1 MSLRLVVACS
11 LHFLSGKIRTA
22 GRMAMIIILLPVC
35 YMSYAQDNSPVI
47 NAIIEDIAEYMSEN
61 EESENVD
68 IDRIYDDLQYLYEHK
83 INLNTATRDQLE
95 RLPFLSRVQIE
106 NILAYVYITHGI
118 KSIYELQLIDG
129 IDFFVQRLLLHF
141 VFVGDMR
148 DESMAWNAKEIFG
161 HMRHELFSRI
171 DADLEQRRGYAENKY
186 LGSPLYEQFR
196 YAFGAAKNRIQAGIV
211 AEKDQGEQ
219 FWGSYRKG
227 FDSYSAYMQADKFWK
242 FSRIVVG
249 DFRATF
255 GQGLIMNG
263 AFSAGKSS
271 NVLKVNPSQSGLSRK
286 YSADEYNFFRGMGA
300 TAKFD
305 RLSFTAL
312 YSFRY
317 YDASVDTLGNTF
329 SSLYTSGIFRTSKD
343 WSKRDNLS
351 MRVFALNTNY
361 RFDRAKI
368 GVTLYANR
376 LSMSMLPED
385 KPYKRYS
392 FRGDRQAAASID
404 YYWSLGRFVFFG
416 ETALTDR
423 LAVAT
428 INGLSMMPTS
438 NLNIVL
444 LHRYYSRSYD
454 LFFAKSFGKSSKVS
468 NEDGVYLG
476 FEVNPVRRWKLSAY
490 ADMFKFPYMKYRVSA
505 PSKGF
510 DAFAQVDFLP
520 TRYLN
525 MYLRYRLGDKEQDF
539 VDKSLPTRQI
549 LNYEKQSLR
558 YNLEYKCKN
567 IVFRSRVEANMAK
580 SPMESYTYG
589 FDFVQDIAYNTLWH
603 NLSVTLHY
611 AFFDA
616 PNYANRF
623 YFYEPDILYSMS
635 TPTLY
640 GIGNR
645 YAINLKMSVVRNVFL
660 YLHFSQTI
668 YTDNRTTISSGL
680 EEIKGSVMSK
690 LKVALKWRF

>member
-1 MSLRLVVACS
+1 MRLVVTRS
-11 LHFLSGKIRTA
+11 RYFSFREVPIA
-22 GRMAMIIILLPVC
+22 GRLAVIIILLCVC
-35 YMSYAQDNSPVI
+35 CTSFAQDNSPVI
-47 NAIIEDIAEYMSEN
+47 NAIIEEITEYMAEN
-61 EESENVD
+61 EESANID
-68 IDRIYDDLQYLYEHK
+68 IDQIYDDLQYLYEHK

-95 RLPFLSRVQIE
+95 RLPFLSKVQIE
-106 NILAYVYITHGI
+106 NILAYVYITHGMR
-118 KSIYELQLIDG
+118 SIYEIQLIDG
-129 IDFFVQRLLLHF
+129 IDYFIQRLLLHF

-148 DESMAWNAKEIFG
+148 DESMEWNTKEIFG
-161 HMRHELFSRI
+161 CIRHKIFSRI
-171 DADLEQRRGYAENKY
+171 DADLEQRRGYAENEY
-186 LGSPLYEQFR
+186 LGLPLYEQFR

-211 AEKDQGEQ
+211 AEKDKGEQ

-227 FDSYSAYMQADKFWK
+227 FDSYSAYMQVDKVWK

-263 AFSAGKSS
+263 DFSAGKSS

-286 YSADEYNFFRGMGA
+286 YSADEYNFFRGIGA

-305 RLSFTAL
+305 RLSLTAF

-368 GVTLYANR
+368 GITLYANS

-392 FRGDRQAAASID
+392 FRGDRQAAASVD
-404 YYWSLGRFVFFG
+404 YYWSLGRFVFWG

-444 LHRYYSRSYD
+444 LHRYYARSYE
-454 LFFAKSFGKSSKVS
+454 LFFAKSFGKSSNVS

-476 FEVNPVRRWKLSAY
+476 FEINPVKKWKLSAY
-490 ADMFKFPYMKYRVSA
+490 ADMFKFPYMKYQVSA

-539 VDKSLPTRQI
+539 VDRSLPTRQI

-567 IVFRSRVEANMAK
+567 IVFRSKVETNAAK

-589 FDFVQDIAYNTLWH
+589 FGFVQDIAYNTLWH

-611 AFFDA
+611 VFFDA
-616 PNYANRF
+616 PNYANRL

-635 TPTLY
+635 TPILY

-645 YAINLKMSVVRNVFL
+645 YAINLKMSVVRNLFI

-668 YTDNRTTISSGL
+668 YTDKRTKISSGL
-680 EEIKGSVMSK
+680 EEIKGNIMSN
-690 LKVALKWRF
+690 LKVALNWKF

>member
-1 MSLRLVVACS
+1 MRLVVTRSRYFSFREVPIAC
-11 LHFLSGKIRTA
+11 RVA
-22 GRMAMIIILLPVC
+22 VIIILLCVC
-35 YMSYAQDNSPVI
+35 CASFAQDNSPVI
-47 NAIIEDIAEYMSEN
+47 NAIIEEITEYMAEN
-61 EESENVD
+61 EESENID
-68 IDRIYDDLQYLYEHK
+68 IDQIYDDLQYLYEHK

-95 RLPFLSRVQIE
+95 RLPFLSKVQIE
-106 NILAYVYITHGI
+106 NILAYVYITHGMR
-118 KSIYELQLIDG
+118 SIYEIQLIDG
-129 IDFFVQRLLLHF
+129 IDYFIQRLLLHF

-148 DESMAWNAKEIFG
+148 DESMEWNTKEIFG
-161 HMRHELFSRI
+161 RIRHKIFSRI

-196 YAFGAAKNRIQAGIV
+196 YAFGAGKNRIQAGIV
-211 AEKDQGEQ
+211 AEKDKGEQ

-227 FDSYSAYMQADKFWK
+227 FDSYSAYMQVDKLWK
-242 FSRIVVG
+242 FSRIVIG

-271 NVLKVNPSQSGLSRK
+271 NVLKVNPSQSGLNRK
-286 YSADEYNFFRGMGA
+286 SSSDEYNFFRGIGA
-300 TAKFD
+300 TAQLD

-368 GVTLYANR
+368 GLTLYANR

-392 FRGDRQAAASID
+392 FRGDRQAAASVD

-428 INGLSMMPTS
+428 INGLIMMPTS

-444 LHRYYSRSYD
+444 LHRHYSASYD

-468 NEDGVYLG
+468 NEDGVYFG
-476 FEVNPVRRWKLSAY
+476 FEVNPVKKWKLSAY
-490 ADMFKFPYMKYRVSA
+490 ADMFKFPYMKYQVSA

-539 VDKSLPTRQI
+539 VDRSLPTRQI

-567 IVFRSRVEANMAK
+567 IVFRSKVETNAAK

-589 FDFVQDIAYNTLWH
+589 FGFVQDIAYNTLWH

-611 AFFDA
+611 VFFDA
-616 PNYANRF
+616 PNYANRL

-635 TPTLY
+635 TPILY

-645 YAINLKMSVVRNVFL
+645 YAINLKMSVVRNLFI

-668 YTDNRTTISSGL
+668 YTDKRTKISSGL
-680 EEIKGSVMSK
+680 EEIKGNIMSN
-690 LKVALKWRF
+690 LKVALNWKF

>member
-1 MSLRLVVACS
+1 MRLVVTRS
-11 LHFLSGKIRTA
+11 RYFSFREVQIA
-22 GRMAMIIILLPVC
+22 GRVAGIIILLCVC
-35 YMSYAQDNSPVI
+35 RTSFAQDNSPVI
-47 NAIIEDIAEYMSEN
+47 NAIIEEITEYMAEN
-61 EESENVD
+61 EESENID
-68 IDRIYDDLQYLYEHK
+68 IDQIYDDLQYLYEHK

-95 RLPFLSRVQIE
+95 RLPFLSKVQIE
-106 NILAYVYITHGI
+106 NILAYVYITHGMR
-118 KSIYELQLIDG
+118 SIYEIQLIDG
-129 IDFFVQRLLLHF
+129 IDYFIQRLLLHF

-148 DESMAWNAKEIFG
+148 DESMEWNTKEIFG
-161 HMRHELFSRI
+161 RIRHKIFSRI

-196 YAFGAAKNRIQAGIV
+196 YAFGAGKNRIQAGIV
-211 AEKDQGEQ
+211 AEKDKGEQ

-227 FDSYSAYMQADKFWK
+227 FDSYSAYMQVDKLWK
-242 FSRIVVG
+242 FSRIVIG

-271 NVLKVNPSQSGLSRK
+271 NVLKVNPSQSGLNRK
-286 YSADEYNFFRGMGA
+286 SSSDEYNFFRGIGA
-300 TAKFD
+300 TAQFD

-385 KPYKRYS
+385 KPYKTYS
-392 FRGDRQAAASID
+392 FRGDRQAAASVD
-404 YYWSLGRFVFFG
+404 YYWSLGRFVFWG

-438 NLNIVL
+438 NLNIVF

-454 LFFAKSFGKSSKVS
+454 LFFAKSFGKSSNVS

-476 FEVNPVRRWKLSAY
+476 FEVNPVKKWKLSTY

-539 VDKSLPTRQI
+539 IDRSLPTRQI

-558 YNLEYKCKN
+558 YNLEYKYKN
-567 IVFRSRVEANMAK
+567 IVFRSKVETNAAK

-589 FDFVQDIAYNTLWH
+589 FGFVQDIAYNTLWH

-611 AFFDA
+611 VFFDA
-616 PNYANRF
+616 PNYANRL

-635 TPTLY
+635 TPILY

-645 YAINLKMSVVRNVFL
+645 YAINLKMSVVRNLFI

-668 YTDNRTTISSGL
+668 YTDKRTKISSGL
-680 EEIKGSVMSK
+680 EEIKGNIMSN
-690 LKVALKWRF
+690 LKVALNWKF

>member
-1 MSLRLVVACS
+1 MRLVVTRS
-11 LHFLSGKIRTA
+11 RYFSFREVPIA
-22 GRMAMIIILLPVC
+22 GRVAVIIILLCVC
-35 YMSYAQDNSPVI
+35 CTSFAQDNSPVI
-47 NAIIEDIAEYMSEN
+47 NAIIEEITEYMAEN
-61 EESENVD
+61 EESANID
-68 IDRIYDDLQYLYEHK
+68 IDQIYDDLQYLYEHK

-95 RLPFLSRVQIE
+95 RLPFLSKVQIE
-106 NILAYVYITHGI
+106 NILAYVYITHGMR
-118 KSIYELQLIDG
+118 SIYEIQLIDG
-129 IDFFVQRLLLHF
+129 IDYFIQRLLLHF

-148 DESMAWNAKEIFG
+148 DESMEWNTKEIFG
-161 HMRHELFSRI
+161 RIRHKIFSRI

-196 YAFGAAKNRIQAGIV
+196 YAFDAGKNRIQAGIV
-211 AEKDQGEQ
+211 AEKDKGEQ

-227 FDSYSAYMQADKFWK
+227 FDSYSAYMQVDKLWK
-242 FSRIVVG
+242 FSRIVIG

-286 YSADEYNFFRGMGA
+286 YSADEYNFFRGIGA

-305 RLSFTAL
+305 RFSFTAL

-368 GVTLYANR
+368 GVTLYANS

-392 FRGDRQAAASID
+392 FRGDRQAAASVD
-404 YYWSLGRFVFFG
+404 YYWSLGRFVFWG

-438 NLNIVL
+438 NLNIVF

-454 LFFAKSFGKSSKVS
+454 LFFAKSFGKSSNVS

-476 FEVNPVRRWKLSAY
+476 FEVNPVKKWKLSTY

-539 VDKSLPTRQI
+539 VDRSLPTRQI

-567 IVFRSRVEANMAK
+567 IVFRSKVETNAAK

-589 FDFVQDIAYNTLWH
+589 FGFVQDIAYNTLWH

-611 AFFDA
+611 VFFDA
-616 PNYANRF
+616 PNYANRL

-635 TPTLY
+635 TPILY
-640 GIGNR
+640 GIGNH
-645 YAINLKMSVVRNVFL
+645 YAINLKMSVVRNLFI

-668 YTDNRTTISSGL
+668 YTDKRTKISSGL
-680 EEIKGSVMSK
+680 EEIKGNIMSN
-690 LKVALKWRF
+690 LKVALNWKF

>member
-11 LHFLSGKIRTA
+11 LHFLSGKILRA
-22 GRMAMIIILLPVC
+22 GRIAMIIILLSVC

-47 NAIIEDIAEYMSEN
+47 NAIIEDVVEYVSEN

-68 IDRIYDDLQYLYEHK
+68 IDRIYDDLQYFYEHK

-106 NILAYVYITHGI
+106 NILAYVYITHGV

-186 LGSPLYEQFR
+186 LGSPLYKQFR

-227 FDSYSAYMQADKFWK
+227 FDSYSAYMQVDKVWK

-271 NVLKVNPSQSGLSRK
+271 NVLKVNSSQSGLSRK
-286 YSADEYNFFRGMGA
+286 YSADEYNFFRGIGA

-305 RLSFTAL
+305 RLSLTAF
-312 YSFRY
+312 YSFRC

-368 GVTLYANR
+368 GVTLYANH

-404 YYWSLGRFVFFG
+404 YYWSLGRFVFWG

-428 INGLSMMPTS
+428 INGLIMMPTS

-476 FEVNPVRRWKLSAY
+476 FEVNPVKKWKLSAY

-549 LNYEKQSLR
+549 LNYEKQSLH
-558 YNLEYKCKN
+558 YNLEYKYKN

-589 FDFVQDIAYNTLWH
+589 FGFVQDIAYNTLWH

-645 YAINLKMSVVRNVFL
+645 YAINLKMSVVRNLFL

-668 YTDNRTTISSGL
+668 YTDSRTTISSGL

-690 LKVALKWRF
+690 LKVALKWKF

>member
-1 MSLRLVVACS
+1 MRLVVTRS
-11 LHFLSGKIRTA
+11 RYFSFREVPIA
-22 GRMAMIIILLPVC
+22 GRLAVIIILLCVC
-35 YMSYAQDNSPVI
+35 CTSFAQDNSPVI
-47 NAIIEDIAEYMSEN
+47 NAIIEEITEYMAEN
-61 EESENVD
+61 EESANID
-68 IDRIYDDLQYLYEHK
+68 IDQIYDDLQYLYEHK

-95 RLPFLSRVQIE
+95 RLPFLSKVQIE
-106 NILAYVYITHGI
+106 NILAYVYITHGMR
-118 KSIYELQLIDG
+118 SIYEIQLIDG
-129 IDFFVQRLLLHF
+129 IDYFIQRLLLHF

-148 DESMAWNAKEIFG
+148 DESMEWNTKEILG
-161 HMRHELFSRI
+161 SIRHKIFSRI

-227 FDSYSAYMQADKFWK
+227 FDSYSAYMQVDKVWK

-286 YSADEYNFFRGMGA
+286 YSADEYNFFRGIGA

-305 RLSFTAL
+305 RLSLTAF

-361 RFDRAKI
+361 RFDRFKI
-368 GVTLYANR
+368 GVTLYANS

-392 FRGDRQAAASID
+392 FRGDRQAAASVD
-404 YYWSLGRFVFFG
+404 YYWSLGRFVFWG

-444 LHRYYSRSYD
+444 LHRYYARSYD
-454 LFFAKSFGKSSKVS
+454 LFFAKSFGKSSNVS

-476 FEVNPVRRWKLSAY
+476 FEINPVKKWKLSAY
-490 ADMFKFPYMKYRVSA
+490 ADMFKFPYMKYQVSA

-539 VDKSLPTRQI
+539 VDRSLPTRQI

-567 IVFRSRVEANMAK
+567 IVFRSKVETNAAK

-589 FDFVQDIAYNTLWH
+589 FGFVQDIAYNTLWH

-611 AFFDA
+611 VFFDA
-616 PNYANRF
+616 PNYANRL

-635 TPTLY
+635 TPILY

-645 YAINLKMSVVRNVFL
+645 YAINLKMSVVRNLFI

-668 YTDNRTTISSGL
+668 YTDKRTKISSGL
-680 EEIKGSVMSK
+680 EEIKGNIMSN
-690 LKVALKWRF
+690 LKVALNWKF

>member
-1 MSLRLVVACS
+1 MRLVVTRS
-11 LHFLSGKIRTA
+11 RYFSFREVQIA
-22 GRMAMIIILLPVC
+22 GRVAVIIILLCVC
-35 YMSYAQDNSPVI
+35 CTSFAQDNSPVI
-47 NAIIEDIAEYMSEN
+47 NAIIEEITEYMAEN
-61 EESENVD
+61 EESANID
-68 IDRIYDDLQYLYEHK
+68 IDQIYDDLQYLYEHK

-95 RLPFLSRVQIE
+95 RLPFLSKVQIE
-106 NILAYVYITHGI
+106 NILAYVYITHGMR
-118 KSIYELQLIDG
+118 SIYEIQLIDG
-129 IDFFVQRLLLHF
+129 IDYFIQRLLLHF

-211 AEKDQGEQ
+211 AEKDKGEQ

-227 FDSYSAYMQADKFWK
+227 FDSYSAYMQVDKLWK
-242 FSRIVVG
+242 FSRIVIG

-271 NVLKVNPSQSGLSRK
+271 NVLKVNPSQSGINRK
-286 YSADEYNFFRGMGA
+286 SSSDEYNFFRGIGA
-300 TAKFD
+300 TAQFD

-404 YYWSLGRFVFFG
+404 YYWSLGRFVFWG

-438 NLNIVL
+438 NLNIVF

-454 LFFAKSFGKSSKVS
+454 LFFAKSFGKSSNVS

-476 FEVNPVRRWKLSAY
+476 FEVNPVKKWKLSTY

-539 VDKSLPTRQI
+539 VDRSLPTRQI

-558 YNLEYKCKN
+558 YNLEYKYKN
-567 IVFRSRVEANMAK
+567 IVFRSKVETNAAK

-589 FDFVQDIAYNTLWH
+589 FGFVQDIAYNTLWH

-611 AFFDA
+611 VFFDA
-616 PNYANRF
+616 PNYANRL

-635 TPTLY
+635 TPILY

-645 YAINLKMSVVRNVFL
+645 YAIDLKMSVVRNLFI

-668 YTDNRTTISSGL
+668 YTDKRTKISSGL
-680 EEIKGSVMSK
+680 EEIKGNIMSN
-690 LKVALKWRF
+690 LKVALNWKF

>member
-1 MSLRLVVACS
+1 MRLVVTRS
-11 LHFLSGKIRTA
+11 RYFSFREVQIA
-22 GRMAMIIILLPVC
+22 GRVAVIIILLCVC
-35 YMSYAQDNSPVI
+35 CTSFAQDNSPVI
-47 NAIIEDIAEYMSEN
+47 NAIIEEITEYMAEN
-61 EESENVD
+61 EESENID
-68 IDRIYDDLQYLYEHK
+68 IDQIYDDLQYLYEHK

-95 RLPFLSRVQIE
+95 RLPFLSKVQIE
-106 NILAYVYITHGI
+106 NILAYVYITHGMR
-118 KSIYELQLIDG
+118 SIYEIQLIDG
-129 IDFFVQRLLLHF
+129 IDYFIQRLLLHF

-148 DESMAWNAKEIFG
+148 DESMEWNTKEIFG
-161 HMRHELFSRI
+161 RIRHKIFSRI

-196 YAFGAAKNRIQAGIV
+196 YAFGAGKNRIQAGIV
-211 AEKDQGEQ
+211 AEKDKGEQ

-227 FDSYSAYMQADKFWK
+227 FDSYSAYMQVDKLWK
-242 FSRIVVG
+242 FSRIVIG

-271 NVLKVNPSQSGLSRK
+271 NVLKVNPSQSGLNRK
-286 YSADEYNFFRGMGA
+286 SSSDEYNFFRGIGA
-300 TAKFD
+300 TAQLD

-368 GVTLYANR
+368 GVTLYGNC

-385 KPYKRYS
+385 KPYRRYS
-392 FRGDRQAAASID
+392 FRGDRQAAASVD
-404 YYWSLGRFVFFG
+404 YYWSLGRFVFWG

-438 NLNIVL
+438 NLNIVF

-454 LFFAKSFGKSSKVS
+454 LFFAKSFGKSSNVS

-476 FEVNPVRRWKLSAY
+476 FEVNPVKKWKLSTY

-539 VDKSLPTRQI
+539 VDRSLPTRQI

-558 YNLEYKCKN
+558 YNLEYKYKN
-567 IVFRSRVEANMAK
+567 IVFRSKVETNAAK

-589 FDFVQDIAYNTLWH
+589 FGFVQDIAYNTLWH

-611 AFFDA
+611 VFFDA
-616 PNYANRF
+616 PNYANRL

-635 TPTLY
+635 TPILY

-645 YAINLKMSVVRNVFL
+645 YAINLKMSVVRNLFI

-668 YTDNRTTISSGL
+668 YTDKRTKISSGL
-680 EEIKGSVMSK
+680 EEIKGNIMSN
-690 LKVALKWRF
+690 LKVALNWKF

>member
-1 MSLRLVVACS
+1 MRLVVTRSRYFSFREVPIAC
-11 LHFLSGKIRTA
+11 RVA
-22 GRMAMIIILLPVC
+22 VIIILLCVC
-35 YMSYAQDNSPVI
+35 CASFAQDNSPVI
-47 NAIIEDIAEYMSEN
+47 NAIIEEITEYMAEN
-61 EESENVD
+61 EESENID
-68 IDRIYDDLQYLYEHK
+68 IDQIYDDLQYLYEHK

-95 RLPFLSRVQIE
+95 RLPFLSKVQIE
-106 NILAYVYITHGI
+106 NILAYVYITHGMR
-118 KSIYELQLIDG
+118 SIYEIQLIDG
-129 IDFFVQRLLLHF
+129 IDYFIQRLLLHF

-148 DESMAWNAKEIFG
+148 DESMEWNTKEIFG
-161 HMRHELFSRI
+161 RIRHKIFSRI

-196 YAFGAAKNRIQAGIV
+196 YAFGAGKNRIQAGIV
-211 AEKDQGEQ
+211 AEKDKGEQ

-227 FDSYSAYMQADKFWK
+227 FDSYSAYMQVDKLWK
-242 FSRIVVG
+242 FSRIVIG

-271 NVLKVNPSQSGLSRK
+271 NVLKVNPSQSGLNRK
-286 YSADEYNFFRGMGA
+286 SSSDEYNFFRGIGA
-300 TAKFD
+300 TAQLD

-376 LSMSMLPED
+376 LSVSMLPED
-385 KPYKRYS
+385 KPYRRYS
-392 FRGDRQAAASID
+392 FRGDRQAAASVD
-404 YYWSLGRFVFFG
+404 YYWSLGRFVFWG

-438 NLNIVL
+438 NLNIVF

-454 LFFAKSFGKSSKVS
+454 LFFAKSFGKSSNVS

-476 FEVNPVRRWKLSAY
+476 FEVNPVKKWKLSTY

-539 VDKSLPTRQI
+539 VDRSLPTRQI

-558 YNLEYKCKN
+558 YNLEYKYKN
-567 IVFRSRVEANMAK
+567 IVFRSKVETNAAK

-589 FDFVQDIAYNTLWH
+589 FGFVQDIAYNTLWH

-611 AFFDA
+611 VFFDA
-616 PNYANRF
+616 PNYANRL

-635 TPTLY
+635 TPILY

-645 YAINLKMSVVRNVFL
+645 YAINLKMSVVRNLFI

-668 YTDNRTTISSGL
+668 YTDKRTKISSGL
-680 EEIKGSVMSK
+680 EEIKGNIMSN
-690 LKVALKWRF
+690 LKVALNWKF

>member
-1 MSLRLVVACS
+1 MRLVVTRS
-11 LHFLSGKIRTA
+11 RYFSFREVQIA
-22 GRMAMIIILLPVC
+22 GRVAVIIILLCVC
-35 YMSYAQDNSPVI
+35 CTSFAQDNSPVI
-47 NAIIEDIAEYMSEN
+47 NAIIEEITEYMAEN
-61 EESENVD
+61 EESENID
-68 IDRIYDDLQYLYEHK
+68 IDQIYDDLQYLYEHK

-95 RLPFLSRVQIE
+95 RLPFLSKVQIE
-106 NILAYVYITHGI
+106 NILAYVYITHGMR
-118 KSIYELQLIDG
+118 SIYEIQLIDG
-129 IDFFVQRLLLHF
+129 IDYFIQRLLLHF

-148 DESMAWNAKEIFG
+148 DESMEWNTKEIFG
-161 HMRHELFSRI
+161 RIRHKIFSRI

-196 YAFGAAKNRIQAGIV
+196 YAFGAGKNRIQAGIV
-211 AEKDQGEQ
+211 AEKDKGEQ

-227 FDSYSAYMQADKFWK
+227 FDSYSAYMQVDKLWK
-242 FSRIVVG
+242 FSRIVIG

-271 NVLKVNPSQSGLSRK
+271 NVLKVNPSQSGLNRK
-286 YSADEYNFFRGMGA
+286 SSSDEYNFFRGIGA
-300 TAKFD
+300 TAQLD

-368 GVTLYANR
+368 GVTLYGNC

-392 FRGDRQAAASID
+392 FRGDRQAAASVD
-404 YYWSLGRFVFFG
+404 YYWSLGRFVFWG

-438 NLNIVL
+438 NLNIVF

-454 LFFAKSFGKSSKVS
+454 LFFAKSFGKSSNVS

-476 FEVNPVRRWKLSAY
+476 FEVNPVKKWKLSTY

-539 VDKSLPTRQI
+539 VDRSLPTRQI

-558 YNLEYKCKN
+558 YNLEYKYKN
-567 IVFRSRVEANMAK
+567 IVFRSKVETNAAK

-589 FDFVQDIAYNTLWH
+589 FGFVQDIAYNTLWH

-611 AFFDA
+611 VFFDA
-616 PNYANRF
+616 PNYANRL

-635 TPTLY
+635 TPILY

-645 YAINLKMSVVRNVFL
+645 YAINLKMSVVRNLFI

-668 YTDNRTTISSGL
+668 YTDKRTKISSGL
-680 EEIKGSVMSK
+680 EEIKGNIMSN
-690 LKVALKWRF
+690 LKVALNWKF

>member
-1 MSLRLVVACS
+1 MRLVVTRS
-11 LHFLSGKIRTA
+11 RYFSFREVQIA
-22 GRMAMIIILLPVC
+22 GRVAVIIILLCVC
-35 YMSYAQDNSPVI
+35 CTSFAQDNSPVI
-47 NAIIEDIAEYMSEN
+47 NAIIEEITEYMAEN
-61 EESENVD
+61 EESENID
-68 IDRIYDDLQYLYEHK
+68 IDQIYDDLQYLYEHK

-95 RLPFLSRVQIE
+95 RLPFLSKVQIE
-106 NILAYVYITHGI
+106 NILAYVYITHGMR
-118 KSIYELQLIDG
+118 SIYEIQLIDG
-129 IDFFVQRLLLHF
+129 IDYFIQRLLLHF

-148 DESMAWNAKEIFG
+148 DESMEWNTKEIFG
-161 HMRHELFSRI
+161 RIRHKIFSRI

-196 YAFGAAKNRIQAGIV
+196 YAFGAGKNRIQAGIV
-211 AEKDQGEQ
+211 AEKDKGEQ

-227 FDSYSAYMQADKFWK
+227 FDSYSAYMQVDKLWK
-242 FSRIVVG
+242 FSRIVIG

-271 NVLKVNPSQSGLSRK
+271 NVLKVNPSQSGLNRK
-286 YSADEYNFFRGMGA
+286 SSSDEYNFFRGIGA
-300 TAKFD
+300 TAQLD

-368 GVTLYANR
+368 GVTLYANH

-385 KPYKRYS
+385 KPYRRYS
-392 FRGDRQAAASID
+392 FRGDRQAAASVD
-404 YYWSLGRFVFFG
+404 YYWSLGRFVFWG

-438 NLNIVL
+438 NLNIVF
-444 LHRYYSRSYD
+444 LHRYYARSYD
-454 LFFAKSFGKSSKVS
+454 LFFAKSFGKSSNVS

-476 FEVNPVRRWKLSAY
+476 FEVNPVKKWKLSTY

-539 VDKSLPTRQI
+539 VDRSLPTRQI

-558 YNLEYKCKN
+558 YNLEYKYKN
-567 IVFRSRVEANMAK
+567 IVFRSKVETNAAK

-589 FDFVQDIAYNTLWH
+589 FGFVQDIAYNTLWH

-611 AFFDA
+611 VFFDA
-616 PNYANRF
+616 PNYANRL

-635 TPTLY
+635 TPILY

-645 YAINLKMSVVRNVFL
+645 YAINLKMSVVRNLFI

-668 YTDNRTTISSGL
+668 YTDKRTKISSGL
-680 EEIKGSVMSK
+680 EEIKGNIMSN
-690 LKVALKWRF
+690 LKVALNWKF

>member
-1 MSLRLVVACS
+1 MRLVVTRS
-11 LHFLSGKIRTA
+11 RYFSFREVPIA
-22 GRMAMIIILLPVC
+22 GRVAVIIILLCVC
-35 YMSYAQDNSPVI
+35 CASFAQDNSPVI
-47 NAIIEDIAEYMSEN
+47 NAIIEEITEYMAEN
-61 EESENVD
+61 EESENID
-68 IDRIYDDLQYLYEHK
+68 IDQIYYDLQYLYEHK
-83 INLNTATRDQLE
+83 INLNTATRDKLE
-95 RLPFLSRVQIE
+95 RLPFLSKVQIE
-106 NILAYVYITHGI
+106 NILAYVYITHGMR
-118 KSIYELQLIDG
+118 SIYEIQLIDG
-129 IDFFVQRLLLHF
+129 IDYFIQRLLLHF
-141 VFVGDMR
+141 VFVGDMQ
-148 DESMAWNAKEIFG
+148 DESMEWNTKEIFG
-161 HMRHELFSRI
+161 RIRHKIFSRI
-171 DADLEQRRGYAENKY
+171 DAGLEQRRGYAENKY

-196 YAFGAAKNRIQAGIV
+196 YAFGAGKNRIQAGIV
-211 AEKDQGEQ
+211 AEKDKGEQ

-227 FDSYSAYMQADKFWK
+227 FDSYSAYMQVDKLWK
-242 FSRIVVG
+242 FSRIVIG
-249 DFRATF
+249 DFHATF

-271 NVLKVNPSQSGLSRK
+271 NVLKVNPSQSGLNRK
-286 YSADEYNFFRGMGA
+286 SSSDEYNFFRGIGA
-300 TAKFD
+300 TAQLD

-392 FRGDRQAAASID
+392 FRGDRQAAASVD
-404 YYWSLGRFVFFG
+404 YYWSLGRFVFWG

-454 LFFAKSFGKSSKVS
+454 LFFAKSFGKSSNVS

-476 FEVNPVRRWKLSAY
+476 FEVNPVKKWKLSAY

-539 VDKSLPTRQI
+539 VDRSLPTRQI

-567 IVFRSRVEANMAK
+567 IVFRSKVETNAAK

-589 FDFVQDIAYNTLWH
+589 FGFVQDIAYNTLWH

-611 AFFDA
+611 VFFDA
-616 PNYANRF
+616 PNYANRL

-635 TPTLY
+635 TPILY

-645 YAINLKMSVVRNVFL
+645 YAINLKMSVVRNLFI

-668 YTDNRTTISSGL
+668 YTDKRTKISSGL
-680 EEIKGSVMSK
+680 EEIKGNIMSN
-690 LKVALKWRF
+690 LKVALNWKF

>member
-1 MSLRLVVACS
+1 MRLVVTRS
-11 LHFLSGKIRTA
+11 RYFSFREVPIA
-22 GRMAMIIILLPVC
+22 GRLAVIIILLCVC
-35 YMSYAQDNSPVI
+35 CTSFAQDNSPVI
-47 NAIIEDIAEYMSEN
+47 NAIIEEITEYMAEN
-61 EESENVD
+61 EESANID
-68 IDRIYDDLQYLYEHK
+68 IDQIYDDLQYLYEHK

-95 RLPFLSRVQIE
+95 RLPFLSKVQIE
-106 NILAYVYITHGI
+106 NILAYVYITHGMR
-118 KSIYELQLIDG
+118 SIYEIQLIDG
-129 IDFFVQRLLLHF
+129 IDYFIQRLLLHF

-148 DESMAWNAKEIFG
+148 DESMEWNTKEILG
-161 HMRHELFSRI
+161 SIRHKIFSRI

-196 YAFGAAKNRIQAGIV
+196 YAFGAGKNRIQAGIV

-227 FDSYSAYMQADKFWK
+227 FDSYSAYMQVDKVWK

-263 AFSAGKSS
+263 DFSAGKSS

-286 YSADEYNFFRGMGA
+286 YSADEYNFFRGIGA

-305 RLSFTAL
+305 RLSLTAF

-361 RFDRAKI
+361 RFDRFKI
-368 GVTLYANR
+368 GVTLYANS

-392 FRGDRQAAASID
+392 FRGDRQAAASVD
-404 YYWSLGRFVFFG
+404 YYWSLGRFVFWG

-444 LHRYYSRSYD
+444 LHRYYARSYD
-454 LFFAKSFGKSSKVS
+454 LFFAKSFGKSSNVS

-476 FEVNPVRRWKLSAY
+476 FEINPVKKWKLSAY
-490 ADMFKFPYMKYRVSA
+490 ADMFKFPYMKYSVSA

-539 VDKSLPTRQI
+539 VDRSLPTRQI

-567 IVFRSRVEANMAK
+567 IVFRSKVETNAAK

-589 FDFVQDIAYNTLWH
+589 FGFVQDIAYNTLWH

-611 AFFDA
+611 VFFDA
-616 PNYANRF
+616 PNYANRL

-635 TPTLY
+635 TPILY

-645 YAINLKMSVVRNVFL
+645 YAINLKMSVVRNLFI

-668 YTDNRTTISSGL
+668 YTDKRIKISSGL
-680 EEIKGSVMSK
+680 EEIKGNIMSN
-690 LKVALKWRF
+690 LKVALNWKF

>member
-1 MSLRLVVACS
+1 MRLVVTRS
-11 LHFLSGKIRTA
+11 RYFSFREVPIA
-22 GRMAMIIILLPVC
+22 GRVAVIIILLCVC
-35 YMSYAQDNSPVI
+35 CTSFAQDNSPVI
-47 NAIIEDIAEYMSEN
+47 NAIIEEITEYMAEN
-61 EESENVD
+61 EESENID
-68 IDRIYDDLQYLYEHK
+68 IDQIYDDLQYLYEHK

-95 RLPFLSRVQIE
+95 RLPFLSKVQIE
-106 NILAYVYITHGI
+106 NILAYVYITHGMR
-118 KSIYELQLIDG
+118 SIYEIQLIDG
-129 IDFFVQRLLLHF
+129 IDYFIQRLLLHF

-148 DESMAWNAKEIFG
+148 DESMEWNTKEIFG
-161 HMRHELFSRI
+161 RIRHKIFSRI

-196 YAFGAAKNRIQAGIV
+196 YAFGAGKNRIQAGIV
-211 AEKDQGEQ
+211 AEKDKGEQ

-227 FDSYSAYMQADKFWK
+227 FDSYSAYMQVDKLWK
-242 FSRIVVG
+242 FSRIVIG

-271 NVLKVNPSQSGLSRK
+271 NVLKVNPSQSGLNRK
-286 YSADEYNFFRGMGA
+286 SSSDEYNFFRGIGA
-300 TAKFD
+300 TAQLD

-385 KPYKRYS
+385 KPYRRYS
-392 FRGDRQAAASID
+392 FRGDRQAAASVD
-404 YYWSLGRFVFFG
+404 YYWSLGRFVFWG

-454 LFFAKSFGKSSKVS
+454 LFFAKSFGKSSNVS

-476 FEVNPVRRWKLSAY
+476 FEVNPVKKWKLSAY

-539 VDKSLPTRQI
+539 VDRSLPTRQI

-558 YNLEYKCKN
+558 YNLEYKYKN
-567 IVFRSRVEANMAK
+567 IVFRSKVETNAAK

-589 FDFVQDIAYNTLWH
+589 FGFVQDIAYNTLWH

-611 AFFDA
+611 VFFDA
-616 PNYANRF
+616 PNYANRL

-635 TPTLY
+635 TPILY

-645 YAINLKMSVVRNVFL
+645 YAINLKMSVVRNLFI

-668 YTDNRTTISSGL
+668 YTDKRTKISSGL
-680 EEIKGSVMSK
+680 EEIKGNIMSN
-690 LKVALKWRF
+690 LKVALNWKF

>member
-1 MSLRLVVACS
+1 MRLVVTRS
-11 LHFLSGKIRTA
+11 RYFSFREVPIA
-22 GRMAMIIILLPVC
+22 GRVAVIIILLCVC
-35 YMSYAQDNSPVI
+35 CTSFAQDNSPVI
-47 NAIIEDIAEYMSEN
+47 NAIIEEITEYMAEN
-61 EESENVD
+61 EESENID
-68 IDRIYDDLQYLYEHK
+68 IDQIYDDLQYLYEHK

-95 RLPFLSRVQIE
+95 RLPFLSKVQIE
-106 NILAYVYITHGI
+106 NILAYVYITHGMR
-118 KSIYELQLIDG
+118 SIYEIQLIDG
-129 IDFFVQRLLLHF
+129 IDYFIQRLLLHF

-148 DESMAWNAKEIFG
+148 DESMEWNTKEIFG
-161 HMRHELFSRI
+161 RIRHKIFSRI

-196 YAFGAAKNRIQAGIV
+196 YAFGAGKNRIQAGIV
-211 AEKDQGEQ
+211 AEKDKGEQ

-227 FDSYSAYMQADKFWK
+227 FDSYSAYMQVDKLWK
-242 FSRIVVG
+242 FSRIVIG

-271 NVLKVNPSQSGLSRK
+271 NVLKVNPSQSGLNRK
-286 YSADEYNFFRGMGA
+286 SSSDEYNFFRGIGA
-300 TAKFD
+300 TAQLD

-385 KPYKRYS
+385 KPYRRYS
-392 FRGDRQAAASID
+392 FRGDRQAAASVD
-404 YYWSLGRFVFFG
+404 YYWSLGRFVFWG

-438 NLNIVL
+438 NLNIVF
-444 LHRYYSRSYD
+444 LHRYYARSYD
-454 LFFAKSFGKSSKVS
+454 LFFAKSFGKSSNVS

-476 FEVNPVRRWKLSAY
+476 FEVNPVKKWKLSTY

-539 VDKSLPTRQI
+539 VDRSLPTRQI

-558 YNLEYKCKN
+558 YNLEYKYKN
-567 IVFRSRVEANMAK
+567 IVFRSKVETNAAK

-589 FDFVQDIAYNTLWH
+589 FGFVQDIAYNTLWH

-611 AFFDA
+611 VFFDA
-616 PNYANRF
+616 PNYANRL

-635 TPTLY
+635 TPILY

-645 YAINLKMSVVRNVFL
+645 YAINLKMSVVRNLFI

-668 YTDNRTTISSGL
+668 YTDKRTKISSGL
-680 EEIKGSVMSK
+680 EEIKGNIMSN
-690 LKVALKWRF
+690 LKVALNWKF

>member
-1 MSLRLVVACS
+1 MRLVVTRS
-11 LHFLSGKIRTA
+11 RYFSFREVPIA
-22 GRMAMIIILLPVC
+22 GRVAVIIILLCVC
-35 YMSYAQDNSPVI
+35 CASFAQDNSPVI
-47 NAIIEDIAEYMSEN
+47 NAIIEEITEYMAEN
-61 EESENVD
+61 EESENID
-68 IDRIYDDLQYLYEHK
+68 IDQIYDDLQYLYEHK
-83 INLNTATRDQLE
+83 INLNTATRDKLE
-95 RLPFLSRVQIE
+95 RLPFLSKVQIE
-106 NILAYVYITHGI
+106 NILAYVYITHGMR
-118 KSIYELQLIDG
+118 SIYEIQLIDG
-129 IDFFVQRLLLHF
+129 IDYFIQRLLLHF

-148 DESMAWNAKEIFG
+148 DESMEWNTKEIFG
-161 HMRHELFSRI
+161 RIRHKIFSRI

-196 YAFGAAKNRIQAGIV
+196 YAFGAGKNRIQAGIV
-211 AEKDQGEQ
+211 AEKDKGEQ

-227 FDSYSAYMQADKFWK
+227 FDSYSAYMQVDKLWK
-242 FSRIVVG
+242 FSRIVIG

-271 NVLKVNPSQSGLSRK
+271 NVLKVNPSQSGLNRK
-286 YSADEYNFFRGMGA
+286 SSSDEYNFFRGIGA
-300 TAKFD
+300 TAQLD

-392 FRGDRQAAASID
+392 FRGDRQAAASVD
-404 YYWSLGRFVFFG
+404 YYWSLGRFVFWG

-438 NLNIVL
+438 NLNIVF
-444 LHRYYSRSYD
+444 LHRYYARSYD
-454 LFFAKSFGKSSKVS
+454 LFFAKSFGKSSNVS

-476 FEVNPVRRWKLSAY
+476 FEVNPVKKWKLSTY

-539 VDKSLPTRQI
+539 VDRSLPTRQI

-558 YNLEYKCKN
+558 YNLEYKYKN
-567 IVFRSRVEANMAK
+567 IVFRSKVETNAAK

-589 FDFVQDIAYNTLWH
+589 FGFVQDIAYNTLWH

-611 AFFDA
+611 VFFDA
-616 PNYANRF
+616 PNYANRL

-635 TPTLY
+635 TPILY

-645 YAINLKMSVVRNVFL
+645 YAINLKMSVVRNLFI

-668 YTDNRTTISSGL
+668 YTDKRTKISSGL
-680 EEIKGSVMSK
+680 EEIKGNIMSN
-690 LKVALKWRF
+690 LKVALNWKF

>member
-1 MSLRLVVACS
+1 MRLVVTRSRYFSFREVPIAC
-11 LHFLSGKIRTA
+11 RVA
-22 GRMAMIIILLPVC
+22 VIIILLCVC
-35 YMSYAQDNSPVI
+35 CASFAQDNSPVI
-47 NAIIEDIAEYMSEN
+47 NAIIEEITEYMAEN
-61 EESENVD
+61 EESENID
-68 IDRIYDDLQYLYEHK
+68 IDQIYDDLQYLYEHK

-95 RLPFLSRVQIE
+95 RLPFLSKVQIE
-106 NILAYVYITHGI
+106 NILAYVYITHGMR
-118 KSIYELQLIDG
+118 SIYEIQLIDG
-129 IDFFVQRLLLHF
+129 IDYFIQRLLLHF

-148 DESMAWNAKEIFG
+148 DESMEWNTKEIFG
-161 HMRHELFSRI
+161 RIRHKIFSRI

-196 YAFGAAKNRIQAGIV
+196 YAFGAGKNRIQAGIV
-211 AEKDQGEQ
+211 AEKDKGEQ

-227 FDSYSAYMQADKFWK
+227 FDSYSAYMQVDKLWK
-242 FSRIVVG
+242 FSRIVIG

-271 NVLKVNPSQSGLSRK
+271 NVLKVNPSQSGLNRK
-286 YSADEYNFFRGMGA
+286 SSSDEYNFFRGIGA
-300 TAKFD
+300 TAQLD

-376 LSMSMLPED
+376 LSVSMLPED
-385 KPYKRYS
+385 KPYRRYS
-392 FRGDRQAAASID
+392 FRGDRQAAASVD
-404 YYWSLGRFVFFG
+404 YYWSLGRFVFWG

-438 NLNIVL
+438 NLNIVF

-454 LFFAKSFGKSSKVS
+454 LFFAKSFGKSSNVS

-476 FEVNPVRRWKLSAY
+476 FEVNPVKKWKLSTY
-490 ADMFKFPYMKYRVSA
+490 ADMFKFPYMKYQVSA

-539 VDKSLPTRQI
+539 VDRSLPTRQI

-558 YNLEYKCKN
+558 YNLEYKYKN
-567 IVFRSRVEANMAK
+567 IVFRSKVETNAAK

-589 FDFVQDIAYNTLWH
+589 FGFVQDIAYNTLWH

-611 AFFDA
+611 VFFDA
-616 PNYANRF
+616 PNYANRL

-635 TPTLY
+635 TPILY

-645 YAINLKMSVVRNVFL
+645 YAINLKMSVVRNLFI

-668 YTDNRTTISSGL
+668 YTDKRTKISSGL
-680 EEIKGSVMSK
+680 EEIKGNIMSN
-690 LKVALKWRF
+690 LKVALNWKF

>member
-1 MSLRLVVACS
+1 
-11 LHFLSGKIRTA
+11 
-22 GRMAMIIILLPVC
+22 
-35 YMSYAQDNSPVI
+35 
-47 NAIIEDIAEYMSEN
+47 
-61 EESENVD
+61 
-68 IDRIYDDLQYLYEHK
+68 
-83 INLNTATRDQLE
+83 
-95 RLPFLSRVQIE
+95 
-106 NILAYVYITHGI
+106 
-118 KSIYELQLIDG
+118 
-129 IDFFVQRLLLHF
+129 
-141 VFVGDMR
+141 
-148 DESMAWNAKEIFG
+148 
-161 HMRHELFSRI
+161 
-171 DADLEQRRGYAENKY
+171 
-186 LGSPLYEQFR
+186 
-196 YAFGAAKNRIQAGIV
+196 
-211 AEKDQGEQ
+211 
-219 FWGSYRKG
+219 
-227 FDSYSAYMQADKFWK
+227 
-242 FSRIVVG
+242 
-249 DFRATF
+249 
-255 GQGLIMNG
+255 MNG

-286 YSADEYNFFRGMGA
+286 YSADEYNFFRGIGA
-300 TAKFD
+300 TAQFD

-428 INGLSMMPTS
+428 INGLIMMPTS

-444 LHRYYSRSYD
+444 LHRHYSASYD
-454 LFFAKSFGKSSKVS
+454 LFFAKSFGKSSNVS

-476 FEVNPVRRWKLSAY
+476 FEVNPVKKWKLSTY

-539 VDKSLPTRQI
+539 IDRSLPTRQI

-558 YNLEYKCKN
+558 YNLEYKYKN
-567 IVFRSRVEANMAK
+567 IVFRSKVETNAAK

-589 FDFVQDIAYNTLWH
+589 FGFVQDIAYNTLWH

-611 AFFDA
+611 VFFDA
-616 PNYANRF
+616 PNYANRL

-635 TPTLY
+635 TPILY

-645 YAINLKMSVVRNVFL
+645 YAINLKMSVVRNLFI

-668 YTDNRTTISSGL
+668 YTDKRTKISSGL
-680 EEIKGSVMSK
+680 EEIKGNIMSN
-690 LKVALKWRF
+690 LKVALNWKF